1 MFQIGLKFDF
11 AHLIGRNNRRAVAL
25 IASASMVASFAL
37 GFGFGYLSSPPRL
50 FIATAFSIAVLPILG
65 RIMMEFRITR
75 LPIGMLLLALVTALA
90 LAEFSAEAF
99 AINVGYDL
107 GAISQ
112 QILTMLVLMAIFS
125 TVITA
130 PGLRRWLPKMGV
142 AVAGRH

>member
-1 MFQIGLKFDF
+1 
-11 AHLIGRNNRRAVAL
+11 
-25 IASASMVASFAL
+25 
-37 GFGFGYLSSPPRL
+37 
-50 FIATAFSIAVLPILG
+50 
-65 RIMMEFRITR
+65 MMEFRITR